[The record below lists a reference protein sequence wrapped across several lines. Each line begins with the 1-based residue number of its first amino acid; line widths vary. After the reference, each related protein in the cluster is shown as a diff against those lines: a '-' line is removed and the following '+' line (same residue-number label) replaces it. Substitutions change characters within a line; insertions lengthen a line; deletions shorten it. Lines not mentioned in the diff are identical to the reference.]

1 MYSDDERRKRRRR
14 RGTGFDVKVRLA
26 PTTTTANRPTT
37 FDFVMGSAPV
47 PVMTVTND
55 VLFLSKNASLA
66 NKDDDD
72 DEQLLFILE

>member
-1 MYSDDERRKRRRR
+1 MMTTS
-14 RGTGFDVKVRLA
+14 GA
-26 PTTTTANRPTT
+26 ATTTSTKNNN
-37 FDFVMGSAPV
+37 FDLYFAEVSSPPL